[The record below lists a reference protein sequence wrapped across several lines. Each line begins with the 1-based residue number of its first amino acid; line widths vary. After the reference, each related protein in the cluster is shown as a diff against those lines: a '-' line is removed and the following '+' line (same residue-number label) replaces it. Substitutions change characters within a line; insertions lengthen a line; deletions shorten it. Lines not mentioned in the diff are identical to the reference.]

1 MLRAFE
7 NGAKEDV
14 RAWGGSYRETLRN
27 AELDD
32 LHCSRNIIR
41 VNKLSWMR

>member
-7 NGAKEDV
+7 NGAEEDV

-32 LHCSRNIIR
+32 LHCSRNTELFEMI
-41 VNKLSWMR
+41 SGF